1 MRMAKAK
8 KKIIIR
14 KSGYDTGTA
23 SEFLVLSNLYR
34 LGVSAFIS
42 LGNKKSIDIIIKA
55 KNGSSVSV
63 DVKSVQGY
71 SSIVVN
77 NVRAAA
83 NHFIVVVVYK
93 NKFADPKVLPDF
105 FIIPSGKI
113 IGMSENYNGELRL
126 LKGKIVDYQDK
137 WKSLQV

>member
-1 MRMAKAK
+1 MAKAEAK
-8 KKIIIR
+8 LIAR

-23 SEFLVLSNLYR
+23 SEFLVLSSLYR
-34 LGVSAFIS
+34 MGVDAYIS

-55 KNGSSVSV
+55 KNDSSVSV

-77 NVRAAA
+77 NVKAAV

-93 NKFADPKVLPDF
+93 NKFADPTVLPDF
-105 FIIPSGKI
+105 YIIPSTKI
-113 IGMSENYNGELRL
+113 AGLSENYNGQLRL
-126 LKGKIVDYQDK
+126 LKGKIVDYKDK
-137 WKSLQV
+137 WEPLKA

>member
-1 MRMAKAK
+1 MAVLKV
-8 KKIIIR
+8 R

-34 LGVSAFIS
+34 MGINAFIS

-77 NVRAAA
+77 NVRSAT

-93 NKFADPKVLPDF
+93 NKFSDPTVSPDF
-105 FIIPSGKI
+105 YIIPSDRVLAL
-113 IGMSENYNGELRL
+113 SEDYNGQRRL

-137 WKSLQV
+137 WEPLKA

>member
-1 MRMAKAK
+1 MAKAK
-8 KKIIIR
+8 KEVSVR

-34 LGVSAFIS
+34 LGVNAFIS
-42 LGNKKSIDIIIKA
+42 LGNKKSIDLIIKA

-63 DVKSVQGY
+63 DVKSVRGY

-77 NVRAAA
+77 NVREAA

-93 NKFADPKVLPDF
+93 NKFADPTVLPDF
-105 FIIPSGKI
+105 YIIPSDKVAGL
-113 IGMSENYNGELRL
+113 SENYNGQLRL
-126 LKGKIVDYQDK
+126 LKGKIVDYQNK
-137 WKSLQV
+137 WKPLQV

>member
-1 MRMAKAK
+1 MAKAQEEVRV
-8 KKIIIR
+8 R

-34 LGVSAFIS
+34 LGVNAFIS
-42 LGNKKSIDIIIKA
+42 LGNKKSIDLIIKA

-77 NVRAAA
+77 NVKAAA

-93 NKFADPKVLPDF
+93 NKFSYTTVLPDF
-105 FIIPSGKI
+105 YIIPSDKVAGL
-113 IGMSENYNGELRL
+113 SDNYNGQLRL
-126 LKGKIVDYQDK
+126 LKGKIVDFQDK
-137 WKSLQV
+137 WKALQV

>member
-1 MRMAKAK
+1 MAKVK
-8 KKIIIR
+8 VSVR

-34 LGVSAFIS
+34 MGVNAFIS

-77 NVRAAA
+77 NVKAAA

-93 NKFADPKVLPDF
+93 NKFDDPTVLPDF
-105 FIIPSGKI
+105 YIIPSQKVAGL
-113 IGMSENYNGELRL
+113 SEDYNGQLRL
-126 LKGKIVDYQDK
+126 LKGKIVNYQDK
-137 WKSLQV
+137 WKPLQV

>member
-1 MRMAKAK
+1 MAKAK
-8 KKIIIR
+8 KEVSVR

-34 LGVSAFIS
+34 LGVNAFIS
-42 LGNKKSIDIIIKA
+42 LGNKKSIDLIVKA
-55 KNGSSVSV
+55 KNGSSISV

-93 NKFADPKVLPDF
+93 NKFADPTVLPDF
-105 FIIPSGKI
+105 YIIPSDEVAGLLK
-113 IGMSENYNGELRL
+113 NYKGQLRL
-126 LKGKIVDYQDK
+126 LKGSIVGYQDK
-137 WKSLQV
+137 WKPLQV

>member
-1 MRMAKAK
+1 MSKSV
-8 KKIIIR
+8 IR
-14 KSGYDTGTA
+14 KSGYDTGMA

-34 LGVSAFIS
+34 LGVNAFIS
-42 LGNKKSIDIIIKA
+42 LGNKKSIDLIIKA

-77 NVRAAA
+77 NVKAAA

-93 NKFADPKVLPDF
+93 NKFTDPKILPDF
-105 FIIPSGKI
+105 YIIPSEKI
-113 IGMSENYNGELRL
+113 AALSSTYKLEIRL
-126 LKGKIVDYQDK
+126 LKGRIVDYQNK
-137 WKSLQV
+137 WELLKA

>member
-1 MRMAKAK
+1 MAKAK
-8 KKIIIR
+8 KEVSVR
-14 KSGYDTGTA
+14 KSGYDTGAA

-34 LGVSAFIS
+34 LGVNAFIS

-77 NVRAAA
+77 NVKAAA

-93 NKFADPKVLPDF
+93 NKFADPTVLPDF
-105 FIIPSGKI
+105 YIIPSERVAGL
-113 IGMSENYNGELRL
+113 SENYNGQLRL

-137 WKSLQV
+137 WKALQG

>member
-1 MRMAKAK
+1 MGKS
-8 KKIIIR
+8 IIR

-34 LGVSAFIS
+34 LGVNAFIS
-42 LGNKKSIDIIIKA
+42 LGNKKSIDLIIKA
-55 KNGSSVSV
+55 KNGSSISV

-77 NVRAAA
+77 NVKAAV

-93 NKFADPKVLPDF
+93 NKFADPTILPDF
-105 FIIPSGKI
+105 YIIPSEKI
-113 IGMSENYNGELRL
+113 GGLSENYNGQLRL
-126 LKGKIVDYQDK
+126 LKGKIVTYQNK
-137 WKSLQV
+137 WECLQM

>member
-1 MRMAKAK
+1 MAKAK
-8 KKIIIR
+8 KEVGVR

-34 LGVSAFIS
+34 LGVNAFIS
-42 LGNKKSIDIIIKA
+42 LGNKKSIDLIIKA

-77 NVRAAA
+77 NVREAA

-93 NKFADPKVLPDF
+93 NKFADPTVLPDF
-105 FIIPSGKI
+105 YIIPSDRVTGL
-113 IGMSENYNGELRL
+113 SENYNGQLRL
-126 LKGKIVDYQDK
+126 LKGSIVSYQDK
-137 WKSLQV
+137 WKLLQV

>member
-1 MRMAKAK
+1 MAKS
-8 KKIIIR
+8 ISR

-34 LGVSAFIS
+34 LGVNAFIS

-55 KNGSSVSV
+55 KNGKSVSV

-77 NVRAAA
+77 NVKAAV

-93 NKFADPKVLPDF
+93 NKFEDPTVLPDF
-105 FIIPSGKI
+105 YIIPSNKVLGL
-113 IGMSENYNGELRL
+113 SENYNGQLRL
-126 LKGKIVDYQDK
+126 LKGKIIDYQDK
-137 WKSLQV
+137 WHFLKV

>member
-1 MRMAKAK
+1 MAIAK
-8 KKIIIR
+8 EKVSVR

-34 LGVSAFIS
+34 LGVNAFIS
-42 LGNKKSIDIIIKA
+42 LGNKKSIDLIINA

-77 NVRAAA
+77 NVKAAA

-93 NKFADPKVLPDF
+93 NKFADPTVLPDF
-105 FIIPSGKI
+105 YIIPSDKVAGL
-113 IGMSENYNGELRL
+113 SENYNG
-126 LKGKIVDYQDK
+126 
-137 WKSLQV
+137 

>member
-1 MRMAKAK
+1 MKTTK
-8 KKIIIR
+8 KR

-34 LGVSAFIS
+34 MGVNAFIS

-55 KNGSSVSV
+55 KNGSSISV

-77 NVRAAA
+77 NVKAAL

-93 NKFADPKVLPDF
+93 NKFSDPTVTPDF
-105 FIIPSGKI
+105 YIIPSRRVVKL
-113 IGMSENYNGELRL
+113 SENYNGQRRL
-126 LKGKIVDYQDK
+126 LKGKIVDYQDVWEPLK
-137 WKSLQV
+137 V

>member
-1 MRMAKAK
+1 MEKSLV
-8 KKIIIR
+8 R

-34 LGVSAFIS
+34 MGVNAFIS
-42 LGNKKSIDIIIKA
+42 LANKKSIDIIIKA

-77 NVRAAA
+77 NVKSAA

-93 NKFADPKVLPDF
+93 NKFSDPAVLPDF
-105 FIIPSGKI
+105 YIIPSDKVATL
-113 IGMSENYNGELRL
+113 SEDYNGQRRL

-137 WKSLQV
+137 WEPLKA